1 MRKKYYLSTIVE
13 KTEGSEN
20 ISYITRESTDPDK
33 TLNEIITELKIGT
46 FIRYFSTF
54 IKKYERLTKR
64 EYDIL
69 QKFKIGFQ

>member
-1 MRKKYYLSTIVE
+1 MRKKYYLFTIVE

-20 ISYITRESTDPDK
+20 ISYVTRESTDPDK
-33 TLNEIITELKIGT
+33 TLNEN
-46 FIRYFSTF
+46 TF